1 MKISVELTLAP
12 LKDNYV
18 PIIKSFIK
26 KLRKLKV
33 IINETPLSTQIYGE
47 YDEVMNMIIPMI
59 RKTFEDEDA
68 VMLHIKMMK
77 GDRSQYE
84 PDF

>member
-12 LKDNYV
+12 LKNNYV

-26 KLRKLKV
+26 KLRKLNVTIK
-33 IINETPLSTQIYGE
+33 ETPLSTQIYGE
-47 YDEVMNMIIPMI
+47 YDEIMNMIIPMI

-68 VMLHIKMMK
+68 VMLHIKMIK

>member
-18 PIIKSFIK
+18 PTIKSFIK
-26 KLRKLKV
+26 KIRKLGV

-59 RKTFEDEDA
+59 RKTFEEEDA
-68 VMLHIKMMK
+68 VMLNIKMIK

>member
-12 LKDNYV
+12 LKDSYV
-18 PIIKSFIK
+18 PTIKSFIK
-26 KLRKLKV
+26 KIRKLGV
-33 IINETPLSTQIYGE
+33 IINETPLSTQIFGE
-47 YDEVMNMIIPMI
+47 YDQIMNMIIPMI

-68 VMLHIKMMK
+68 VMLHIKMIK

>member
-1 MKISVELTLAP
+1 MKISIELTLAP
-12 LKDNYV
+12 LKNNYV
-18 PIIKSFIK
+18 PTIKSFIK
-26 KLRKLKV
+26 KLRKLRV

-47 YDEVMNMIIPMI
+47 YDEIMNIIIPVI
-59 RKTFEDEDA
+59 RKTFEHEDA
-68 VMLHIKMMK
+68 VMLHIKMIK

>member
-12 LKDNYV
+12 LNNNYV
-18 PIIKSFIK
+18 PTIKSFIK
-26 KLRKLKV
+26 KLRKLKI

-47 YDEVMNMIIPMI
+47 YDEVMNMIIPII

-68 VMLHIKMMK
+68 VMLHIKMIK

>member
-12 LKDNYV
+12 FKKDFAPTV
-18 PIIKSFIK
+18 KEFIRELRTLGFTIIE
-26 KLRKLKV
+26 
-33 IINETPLSTQIYGE
+33 NPLSTQIYGD
-47 YDEVMNMIIPMI
+47 YDQVMTSLIPLI
-59 RKTFEDEDA
+59 KKTFLDQEA
-68 VMLHIKMMK
+68 VMLHLKLVK

>member
-18 PIIKSFIK
+18 PTIKSFIK

-47 YDEVMNMIIPMI
+47 YDEIMNIIIPVI
-59 RKTFEDEDA
+59 RKTFEHEDA
-68 VMLHIKMMK
+68 VMLHIKMIK
-77 GDRSQYE
+77 GDRSKYE

>member
-1 MKISVELTLAP
+1 
-12 LKDNYV
+12 
-18 PIIKSFIK
+18 
-26 KLRKLKV
+26 
-33 IINETPLSTQIYGE
+33 
-47 YDEVMNMIIPMI
+47 MIIPMI

>member
-12 LKDNYV
+12 LKNNYV
-18 PIIKSFIK
+18 LTIKSFIK
-26 KLRKLKV
+26 KLRKLGV

-47 YDEVMNMIIPMI
+47 YDEVMNMIIPII

-68 VMLHIKMMK
+68 VMLHIKMIK

>member
-12 LKDNYV
+12 LKNNYV
-18 PIIKSFIK
+18 LTIKSFIK
-26 KLRKLKV
+26 KLRKLGF
-33 IINETPLSTQIYGE
+33 IINETPLSTQIFGE
-47 YDEVMNMIIPMI
+47 YDRVMNTIIPMI
-59 RKTFEDEDA
+59 RKTFEEEDA
-68 VMLHIKMMK
+68 VMLNIKMIK

>member
-12 LKDNYV
+12 LKNNYV
-18 PIIKSFIK
+18 PTIKSFIK

-33 IINETPLSTQIYGE
+33 IIIETPLSTQIYGE
-47 YDEVMNMIIPMI
+47 YDELMNMIIPMI

-68 VMLHIKMMK
+68 VMLHIKMIK

>member
-12 LKDNYV
+12 LKNNYV
-18 PIIKSFIK
+18 PTIKSFIK
-26 KLRKLKV
+26 KLRKLNVTIK
-33 IINETPLSTQIYGE
+33 ETPLSTQIYGE
-47 YDEVMNMIIPMI
+47 YDQIMNIIIPVI
-59 RKTFEDEDA
+59 RNTFEDEDA
-68 VMLHIKMMK
+68 VILHIKMIK

>member
-1 MKISVELTLAP
+1 MKISVELTLTP

-18 PIIKSFIK
+18 PTIKSYIK

>member
-12 LKDNYV
+12 LNNNYV
-18 PIIKSFIK
+18 PTIKSFIK
-26 KLRKLKV
+26 I

-47 YDEVMNMIIPMI
+47 YDEVMNMIIPII

-68 VMLHIKMMK
+68 VMLHIKMIK

>member
-12 LKDNYV
+12 LKNNYV
-18 PIIKSFIK
+18 LTIKSFIK
-26 KLRKLKV
+26 KLRKLGF
-33 IINETPLSTQIYGE
+33 IINETPLSTQIFGE
-47 YDEVMNMIIPMI
+47 YDQIMNMIIPMI

>member
-18 PIIKSFIK
+18 LTIKSFIK
-26 KLRKLKV
+26 KLRKLGV
-33 IINETPLSTQIYGE
+33 IINETPLSTQIFGE
-47 YDEVMNMIIPMI
+47 YDEVMNMVIPMI

-68 VMLHIKMMK
+68 VMLNIKMIK

>member
-18 PIIKSFIK
+18 PTIKSFIK

-47 YDEVMNMIIPMI
+47 YDEVMNMIIPTI

>member
-1 MKISVELTLAP
+1 MKISAELTLAP
-12 LKDNYV
+12 LKNNYV
-18 PIIKSFIK
+18 PTIKSFIK

-47 YDEVMNMIIPMI
+47 YDEVMNMILPMI

-68 VMLHIKMMK
+68 VMLHIKMIK

>member
-1 MKISVELTLAP
+1 MKISIELTLAP
-12 LKDNYV
+12 LKNNYI
-18 PIIKSFIK
+18 PTIKSFIK
-26 KLRKLKV
+26 KLRKLRV

-68 VMLHIKMMK
+68 VMLHIKMIK

>member
-12 LKDNYV
+12 LKNNYV
-18 PIIKSFIK
+18 LTIKSFIK
-26 KLRKLKV
+26 KLRKLGV
-33 IINETPLSTQIYGE
+33 IINETPLSTQIFGE

-68 VMLHIKMMK
+68 VMLNIKMIK

>member
-12 LKDNYV
+12 LKNNYV
-18 PIIKSFIK
+18 LTIKSFIK
-26 KLRKLKV
+26 KLRKLGV

-68 VMLHIKMMK
+68 VMLHIKMIK

>member
-18 PIIKSFIK
+18 PTIKSFIK
-26 KLRKLKV
+26 KLRKFKV
-33 IINETPLSTQIYGE
+33 IINETPLSTHIYGE

-68 VMLHIKMMK
+68 VMLHIKMIK

>member
-1 MKISVELTLAP
+1 MKVSVELTLAP
-12 LKDNYV
+12 LKNNYV

-26 KLRKLKV
+26 KLRKLNVTIK
-33 IINETPLSTQIYGE
+33 ETPLSTQIYGE
-47 YDEVMNMIIPMI
+47 YDEIMNMIIPMI

-68 VMLHIKMMK
+68 VMLHIKIIK

>member
-1 MKISVELTLAP
+1 MKISVELTLTP

-18 PIIKSFIK
+18 PTIKSFIK

-47 YDEVMNMIIPMI
+47 YDEVINMIIPII

-68 VMLHIKMMK
+68 IMLQIKMMK

>member
-1 MKISVELTLAP
+1 MKVSVELTLAP
-12 LKDNYV
+12 LKNNYV
-18 PIIKSFIK
+18 PTIKSFIK
-26 KLRKLKV
+26 KLRKLRV
-33 IINETPLSTQIYGE
+33 TINETPLSTQIYGE
-47 YDEVMNMIIPMI
+47 YDEIMNIIIPVI

-68 VMLHIKMMK
+68 VMLHIKIIK

>member
-18 PIIKSFIK
+18 PTIKCFIK

-47 YDEVMNMIIPMI
+47 YDEIMNMIIPMI

-68 VMLHIKMMK
+68 VMLHIKIIK

-84 PDF
+84 PNF

>member
-18 PIIKSFIK
+18 PTIKSFIK

-47 YDEVMNMIIPMI
+47 YDEVINMIIPII

-68 VMLHIKMMK
+68 IMLQIKMMK

>member
-12 LKDNYV
+12 LKNNYV

-26 KLRKLKV
+26 KLRKLNVTIK
-33 IINETPLSTQIYGE
+33 ETPLSTQIYGE
-47 YDEVMNMIIPMI
+47 YDQIMNMIIPII

>member
-12 LKDNYV
+12 LKNNYV
-18 PIIKSFIK
+18 PTIKSFIK
-26 KLRKLKV
+26 KLRKLNVTTK
-33 IINETPLSTQIYGE
+33 ETPLSTQIYGE
-47 YDEVMNMIIPMI
+47 YDQIMNMIIPII
-59 RKTFEDEDA
+59 RNTFEDEDA
-68 VMLHIKMMK
+68 VILHIKMIK